1 MSARIS
7 SSRSTSAARIPAKL
21 LTSMGKNASSAAIV
35 TLEPSPKPHQMTTSG
50 AIATLG
56 RLCSAN
62 A

>member
-1 MSARIS
+1 M
-7 SSRSTSAARIPAKL
+7 PAKL
-21 LTSMGKNASSAAIV
+21 LTSIGKNASSAAIA
-35 TLEPSPKPHQMTTSG
+35 TFEPSPKPHQMTISG